1 MRRDFEKYFTQLQLQ
16 YNSLQKV
23 AEKVNKEIEEGKV
36 TEEQRTNF
44 INYFNTI
51 KTNYDRISYARYLL
65 RLPPVWIQ
73 KLSSKI
79 ETARMKKELAKY
91 EKEKSDQSSVLEENK
106 EALDNINKE
115 LEECKNL

>member
-16 YNSLQKV
+16 YNNLQKV

-79 ETARMKKELAKY
+79 ETARMKKELEKY
-91 EKEKSDQSSVLEENK
+91 QEEHADQKSVLAENE
-106 EALDNINKE
+106 EAL
-115 LEECKNL
+115 KNLNEGLE